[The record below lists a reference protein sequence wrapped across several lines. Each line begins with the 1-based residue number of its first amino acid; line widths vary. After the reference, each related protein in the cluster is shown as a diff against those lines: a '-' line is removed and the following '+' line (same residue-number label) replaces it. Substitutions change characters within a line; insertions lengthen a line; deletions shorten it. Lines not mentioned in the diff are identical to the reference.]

1 MSEGPSG
8 GESREIDG
16 QTAQGRER
24 GAGSAGPMLLRLR
37 SGRTAALVIALGF
50 GGGLTLLGVGSAAF
64 SPLPGFSLFA
74 TLKGYLLATSPL
86 FLLAAIIALCR
97 SELWL
102 DPEARV
108 FRMLTFRPWRF
119 RPRVEEASVSEYA
132 GVRTDPAEEADGGGV
147 LVSLVTSG
155 GEAVP
160 LRQFR
165 DRPEAVAF
173 AEGVASAVGLWL
185 RHAEASQ
192 EPAGSGAGG

>member
-8 GESREIDG
+8 GGETREIDG
-16 QTAQGRER
+16 TAGQGG
-24 GAGSAGPMLLRLR
+24 GAGAKSSGPILLRLR
-37 SGRTAALVIALGF
+37 SGKTAALVIALGF

-86 FLLAAIIALCR
+86 FLLAAIIGLCR

-102 DPEARV
+102 DPEARML
-108 FRMLTFRPWRF
+108 RMLTFRPWLF

-132 GVRTDPAEEADGGGV
+132 GVRTDPAEEADGGGI
-147 LVSLVTSG
+147 LVSLVTAG

-165 DRPEAVAF
+165 DRVEAISF
-173 AEGVASAVGLWL
+173 AEGIASAVGLWL
-185 RHAEASQ
+185 RHAEASP
-192 EPAGSGAGG
+192 EPAQSGAG